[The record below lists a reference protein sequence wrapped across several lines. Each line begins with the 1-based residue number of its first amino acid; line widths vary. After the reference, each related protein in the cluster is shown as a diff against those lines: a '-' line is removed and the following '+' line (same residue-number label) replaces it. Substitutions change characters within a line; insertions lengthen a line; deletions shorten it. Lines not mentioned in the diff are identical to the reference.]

1 MWSRSPKKELGGH
14 NLSLILVQITWRWQ
28 QFLQRKKGQCLRALG
43 RPGVVPPQCMAPIS
57 QIPTLDWA
65 LRHQVC
71 IAGTSLWRRWG
82 ASVHNPLIFIEAL
95 LQSDQYKWK
104 LVCWFICEPKYCLC
118 PHCTSSN
125 RWSTWRSEN
134 QLPKEGGRQNSRP
147 PIEHRMV
154 QQ

>member
-65 LRHQVC
+65 LRHQVY

-82 ASVHNPLIFIEAL
+82 ASVHNPLIFIEAV
-95 LQSDQYKWK
+95 LQSDQYKQ
-104 LVCWFICEPKYCLC
+104 VE
-118 PHCTSSN
+118 TSFFYSYV
-125 RWSTWRSEN
+125 S
-134 QLPKEGGRQNSRP
+134 QNIVFVHIAPAHIGDRLDDLRTNCQKRAADRTAD
-147 PIEHRMV
+147 H
-154 QQ
+154 Q